1 VEPSTNHQ
9 RTNRAIESHWGMQA
23 DRDKARMLAQREVAA
38 FVCDAVNLEGL
49 AFTLPEVQTLLEG
62 ITVGGHRISDQQIVL
77 NQGNAW
83 RWLFDALRAE
93 RFSLSQAVVCELHA
107 IAAKEEALA
116 WGAFRTGG
124 VTIAGTD
131 WIPPP
136 AAELPE
142 HFEQMRQ
149 QAEHLEDLYDR
160 AIWVFLEMARNQFFY
175 DVNNRMGR
183 FMMNGLLL
191 DAGFPAINLPARRQL
206 EFNQLM
212 LAFYPSGDHA
222 PMNAFMRSCL
232 DPRLVDIMR
241 EPPLNTF
248 SRRTRS

>member
-1 VEPSTNHQ
+1 
-9 RTNRAIESHWGMQA
+9 M
-23 DRDKARMLAQREVAA
+23 
-38 FVCDAVNLEGL
+38 
-49 AFTLPEVQTLLEG
+49 QTLLEG

-83 RWLFDALRAE
+83 RWLFDALRTE